1 MLMRISKA
9 RIDQYRDELNTL
21 ADLASDYV
29 KAFVELMLQENPN
42 IGVAELRQATIE
54 AIEESLN
61 VFGVEASSL
70 AGELFDE
77 IMLGEGIS
85 AKAAVGRTI
94 EAEAVDKKVRTY
106 AQELV
111 NGNATAFTKKVTDI
125 TNYYIKREAY
135 QSMIDN
141 CERND
146 VRWARVPSGRETC
159 SFCFMLASRGFVYL
173 SEEKAKGAH
182 GMHRNCDCAVVPGIP
197 GVTKIAGYDPDA
209 LYRRWKQ
216 CADKANVDPETTSD
230 NDRKKIL
237 REVNNS
243 DYRWLY
249 SGEKKRTV
257 QGIEI
262 TEIENPFV
270 YKSEN
275 EILEL
280 IKKNIDYSL
289 MPRNCFGR
297 QIVEG
302 DYSEDNIVDRKKEW
316 RDIIVHD
323 ILAALGKKV
332 TARARNSPDG
342 YSDIDIFIGEKL
354 YEIKSPYEESENK
367 NRFIESNLRKAKK
380 QFLKQYDPT
389 TDDKLDYSGDIRVI
403 LNLSYKDA
411 SGVDVES
418 QILKHMEGHKID
430 EVILIDKQSPILRF
444 VRKAKEGKD

>member
-111 NGNATAFTKKVTDI
+111 NGNAAAFTKKVTDI
-125 TNYYIKREAY
+125 THYYIKREAY

-159 SFCFMLASRGFVYL
+159 SFCFMLSSRGFVYL
-173 SEEKAKGAH
+173 SEEKARGTH
-182 GMHRNCDCAVVPGIP
+182 GMHRNCDCVVVPGID
-197 GVTKIAGYDPDA
+197 GVTKIAGYDPKGMRDQ
-209 LYRRWKQ
+209 WND
-216 CADKANVDPETTSD
+216 CARTVGVDPEKPSAQKT
-230 NDRKKIL
+230 KEIL
-237 REVNNS
+237 REVERR
-243 DYRWLY
+243 DWTWLY
-249 SGEKKRTV
+249 SGKMNKRRRFKCDPEWEKHEKDTA
-257 QGIEI
+257 
-262 TEIENPFV
+262 
-270 YKSEN
+270 
-275 EILEL
+275 EILFEHGFGIDH
-280 IKKNIDYSL
+280 IKRSYE
-289 MPRNCFGR
+289 FR
-297 QIVEG
+297 Q
-302 DYSEDNIVDRKKEW
+302 RKA
-316 RDIIVHD
+316 DTF
-323 ILAALGKKV
+323 L
-332 TARARNSPDG
+332 N
-342 YSDIDIFIGEKL
+342 GEKW
-354 YEIKSPYEESENK
+354 EMKSPQGAGYMSIHNTLK
-367 NRFIESNLRKAKK
+367 KAVFGSSKQRVRNPQSSRLVISNLRSTMT
-380 QFLKQYDPT
+380 LDEMEHYLRETENDPFET
-389 TDDKLDYSGDIRVI
+389 FPEIKEVLLVSNEGVRRVF
-403 LNLSYKDA
+403 
-411 SGVDVES
+411 
-418 QILKHMEGHKID
+418 
-430 EVILIDKQSPILRF
+430 RF
-444 VRKAKEGKD
+444 EK